1 MKIIFAINDLHS
13 NMVKFKWLIILKLW
27 KNKGIYIPIW
37 LNSNEINRCL
47 FFSLF
52 LIYIPIWLNSNH
64 TCGCGNSYQDSDL
77 HSNMVKF
84 KLLSFSCRKVVKN
97 IYIPIWLNSNN
108 FPINFLNFLFY
119 IYIPIWLNSNNQ
131 IDISAD
137 VLKLFTFQYG

>member
-27 KNKGIYIPIW
+27 KNKGIYIPIWLNSNKELSTCSGSLKRIYIPIWLNSNAGRSFKNYYSVKIYIPIW

-84 KLLSFSCRKVVKN
+84 K
-97 IYIPIWLNSNN
+97 
-108 FPINFLNFLFY
+108 
-119 IYIPIWLNSNNQ
+119 
-131 IDISAD
+131 
-137 VLKLFTFQYG
+137 

>member
-1 MKIIFAINDLHS
+1 MCLFLHFCIRIYIPIWLNSNDYCRVGGHE
-13 NMVKFKWLIILKLW
+13 VRA
-27 KNKGIYIPIW
+27 IYIPIW

-84 KLLSFSCRKVVKN
+84 K
-97 IYIPIWLNSNN
+97 
-108 FPINFLNFLFY
+108 
-119 IYIPIWLNSNNQ
+119 
-131 IDISAD
+131 
-137 VLKLFTFQYG
+137 